1 MSEAQSTDKI
11 DEEIVNLQEEEDEP
25 PPSPPKYSIISF
37 EDLMRVKVSVKTETL
52 PGFETL
58 VEQSAS
64 KECIYNDNLSMD
76 DPNNPP
82 KVIKEVTLPMRDV
95 LSIVLFVAS
104 VDDNLKNNSKSEVEV
119 DDDTLSVVSFTSSI
133 GAPIIDPRESLP
145 LLKSILVSN
154 PKSRMRLSSYDRTQ
168 IQSAYLKSTFSSYL
182 DECGPEI
189 IHKIEKQIE
198 EEGDEELI
206 SLVKEKRE
214 LEKINPV

>member
-1 MSEAQSTDKI
+1 M
-11 DEEIVNLQEEEDEP
+11 
-25 PPSPPKYSIISF
+25 
-37 EDLMRVKVSVKTETL
+37 
-52 PGFETL
+52 
-58 VEQSAS
+58 
-64 KECIYNDNLSMD
+64 
-76 DPNNPP
+76 
-82 KVIKEVTLPMRDV
+82 
-95 LSIVLFVAS
+95 
-104 VDDNLKNNSKSEVEV
+104 DNLKNNSKSEVEV